1 MCFNYKEIKL
11 WYSCYIFPSTYKNK
25 TIFLVSYIV
34 SNLIDL
40 MMKSQNID
48 NPYNYLILPIK

>member
-11 WYSCYIFPSTYKNK
+11 WYSCYLFPLLHKNN

-40 MMKSQNID
+40 MMKSQNIEHP
-48 NPYNYLILPIK
+48 NFYFILPIK